1 MFEWDD
7 GNVDHLAEHGVAPT
21 EAEEAFADRRGFS
34 VPAYSTPTEQRGA
47 LVGATEDGRVLFVVY
62 TQRGTRI
69 RIVTARDADPA
80 FRRRYRRR

>member
-21 EAEEAFADRRGFS
+21 EAEEAFADRHGFS
-34 VPAYSTPTEQRGA
+34 VPAYSTPTELRGA
-47 LVGATEDGRVLFVVY
+47 VVGATEAGRVLFVVY
-62 TQRGTRI
+62 TQRGDRI
-69 RIVTARDADPA
+69 RVVTARDADPA